1 MHPKLGS
8 PRKPAATAFD
18 SPEQEAYLH
27 LWRTYDRLREID
39 EAVFASRGITA
50 QQYNALRVLR
60 SVHPRELSTS
70 TLGSRLVSRAPDM
83 TRLLDRLESQGLVKR
98 RRSADNRRVV
108 WVSITAAGV
117 ATVGGLATD
126 VRRCGERQLGHL
138 GRKKLKALI
147 ALLREARE
155 PHEEQAT
162 AVEWPNN
169 LR

>member
-1 MHPKLGS
+1 MLPELRS
-8 PRKPAATAFD
+8 RRKSVATAFD

-60 SVHPRELSTS
+60 SVRPRELSTS

-108 WVSITAAGV
+108 WVSITAAGAAAV
-117 ATVGGLATD
+117 SGLASE

-138 GRKKLKALI
+138 GRKKLRTLI

-155 PHEEQAT
+155 PHEENPA
-162 AVEWPNN
+162 AGDWPGNH
-169 LR
+169 R

>member
-1 MHPKLGS
+1 MRPKRRT
-8 PRKPAATAFD
+8 PRKPASAAFD

-83 TRLLDRLESQGLVKR
+83 TRLLDRLESQGWVKR
-98 RRSADNRRVV
+98 RRNADNRRVV

-117 ATVGGLATD
+117 ATVAGLATE

-138 GRKKLKALI
+138 GRKKLAALI

-155 PHEEQAT
+155 PHEEN
-162 AVEWPNN
+162 AVMAEWPNN
-169 LR
+169 RP